1 MSEEKSVI
9 VSSVFDMI
17 SKIQRVLFNITLFVI
32 PWLIIPLP
40 FDSTERIKSILFIAL
55 SSLLVLLEVVKWIWD
70 GKVSIVKSK
79 LDKIFLLLFFSFLV
93 TTLFARDSWI
103 SMWGYDGRMGTGF
116 FVMVFLFLFFFLS
129 RGFMQKK
136 KEIVNAITALSLGLF
151 ALITLSML
159 SVLKVDIL
167 GWFPYVRDFFTVGL
181 PLTFSFQEIMLLSG
195 VSIFLNIFLLIEA
208 LQSDEY
214 QSSIFPVVSTVISFI
229 SLAIFSVN
237 QGALI
242 PILFFVV
249 AIFVCVLLWLKLDK
263 KLKALPVVIA
273 LFTTLTLVFC
283 IGFQYEP
290 FRKALLGSEFTTMT
304 PIRLGSDISW
314 GVSSSSIVG
323 DFFRGLVGLGNDSF
337 GIGYNIFKPSTDA
350 TIALGNT
357 TFVTASNEIFT
368 TLSNR
373 GLIGVTV
380 WLLLGLS
387 YLRLLVK
394 NISSSKK
401 EGAFSSILLGLVAL
415 FVYLGSIFLPYSFL
429 MYFVLFVLTIL
440 LVAIDSK
447 ENDNDEFLLKFW
459 AVNTGTGSRDI
470 NKTMEGVNWF
480 ITILFTVLTLGV
492 IIFLSVRTLGTAYVV
507 RAESYNIEM
516 NTKYQNEPEVTQEVR
531 EEYLERIAGYY
542 DNALRYDASNPYI
555 NRKSSLIALE
565 IINLLSERYADAEEN
580 EKEGILS
587 TITTWKNTAID
598 LSKEAINTSP
608 LTYANWN
615 TRAAVYIGLISVGFS
630 DYSQDALNALQ
641 TCVNINPLDYDSYY
655 KAAQIY
661 MVKEDY
667 DKALSTLDTVLRIN
681 GQHVPSLILSASIL
695 YEQKNTEQAILYL
708 QAAKEI
714 LEVNKLDSGETY
726 DNIVKS
732 LEQLG
737 ATEEDLEKVE
747 EIEDQAEKIET
758 TEEIVEETPE
768 TE

>member
-1 MSEEKSVI
+1 MPEEKSII

-40 FDSTERIKSILFIAL
+40 YDSTERMKSIVFIVL
-55 SSLLVLLEVVKWIWD
+55 SSLLILLEIIKWIWD
-70 GKVSIVKSK
+70 GKISIVKSK
-79 LDKIFLLLFFSFLV
+79 LDKIFLLLFFSFLFA
-93 TTLFARDSWI
+93 TIFARDSWI

-116 FVMVFLFLFFFLS
+116 FVIIFLFLFFFLS
-129 RGFMQKK
+129 RGFIQKK
-136 KEIVNAITALSLGLF
+136 KEIVGAITSLSFGLF
-151 ALITLSML
+151 VLIALSML
-159 SVLKVDIL
+159 SVLKVDIF
-167 GWFPYVRDFFTVGL
+167 GWFPYVKDFFSVGL
-181 PLTFSFQEIMLLSG
+181 PLTFSFQEIMLISG
-195 VSIFLNIFLLIEA
+195 VSIFLNLYLLIDAFQTE
-208 LQSDEY
+208 EY
-214 QSSIFPVVSTVISFI
+214 QASIFPVVSTVISFI

-249 AIFVCVLLWLKLDK
+249 SMFICILLWIKLDK
-263 KLKALPVVIA
+263 KLKALPAVIA
-273 LFTTLTLVFC
+273 VFATLSLVFC
-283 IGFQYEP
+283 IGFQYES
-290 FRKALLGSEFTTMT
+290 FRKALLGSEFTTIT
-304 PIRLGSDISW
+304 PIRLGADISW

-337 GIGYNIFKPSTDA
+337 GIGYNIFKPNTDA

-357 TFVTASNEIFT
+357 TFVTGSNEIFT

-380 WLLLGLS
+380 WLMLGLS
-387 YLRLLVK
+387 YLRLLIK

-401 EGAFSSILLGLVAL
+401 EGGFSSILLGLVAL

-429 MYFVLFVLTIL
+429 MFFLLFSLTIL
-440 LVAIDSK
+440 LVTIDSK

-459 AVNTGTGSRDI
+459 AVNTGTGNRDI

-480 ITILFTVLTLGV
+480 VTILFTVLTIGG
-492 IIFLSVRTLGTAYVV
+492 IIFLFVKSIGTAYVV
-507 RAESYNIEM
+507 RAESYNQEM
-516 NTKYQNEPEVTQEVR
+516 NLKYQNEPEVSKEVR

-542 DNALRYDASNPYI
+542 DKALRYDVTNPYV
-555 NRKSSLIALE
+555 NRKSSLVALE
-565 IINLLSERYADAEEN
+565 IINLLSEQYADAKDT
-580 EKEGILS
+580 EKEALLS
-587 TITTWKNTAID
+587 NITTWKNTAID
-598 LSKEAINTSP
+598 LSKEAINTSA

-667 DKALSTLDTVLRIN
+667 EKALSTLDTVLRIN
-681 GQHVPSLILSASIL
+681 RQHVPSLILSASIL
-695 YEQKNTEQAILYL
+695 YEQKDTEQAILYL
-708 QAAKEI
+708 KAAKEI
-714 LEVNKLDSGETY
+714 LEVNKLDTSETY

-737 ATEEDLEKVE
+737 ANEEVVE
-747 EIEDQAEKIET
+747 E
-758 TEEIVEETPE
+758 VEEEPE
-768 TE
+768 INN